1 METEKLIKVCD
12 SANYLGLEQL
22 ESWDENPRQISEEAA
37 QRLDESILSLG
48 LFKTF
53 LVWRSPVKEKWQVI
67 GGNQRL
73 LRMESF
79 KEDGYSF
86 ESQDG
91 KEKDMLPVTILS
103 AKEAKIKLIA
113 LRDNNA
119 DGEWKYEE
127 LSHYLK
133 DLDELIIET
142 DDSLS
147 IALAGFDNEFLD
159 DLIEYANDPEIKV
172 MTAASIDPDDDVT
185 EFGEG
190 DFGGEDEVGEEPE
203 EQKIVSIVLGH
214 VRGRLRYETYQ
225 LLLEVLSSCIE
236 EELDEEEGGLDIAFK
251 TMLDNYKLNVKEE
264 L

>member
-1 METEKLIKVCD
+1 MEAEKIIKVCQ
-12 SANYLGLEQL
+12 SANYLSLDEM

-37 QRLDESILSLG
+37 ERLDESILNLG

-53 LVWRSPVKEKWQVI
+53 LVWQNPNKSKWQVI

-73 LRMESF
+73 LRMQNF
-79 KEDGYSF
+79 KEKGFTFKSEDGSV
-86 ESQDG
+86 DN
-91 KEKDMLPVTILS
+91 KLPVTILT

-133 DLDELIIET
+133 DLDELITES

-147 IALAGFDNEFLD
+147 IALAGFDNDFLD

-172 MTAASIDPDDDVT
+172 MTAASIDPEEEVT
-185 EFGEG
+185 EFGEDG
-190 DFGGEDEVGEEPE
+190 LEHEDEVSEELE
-203 EQKIVSIVLGH
+203 EQKIVSIILGH

-236 EELDEEEGGLDIAFK
+236 EELDEEDGGLDRAFK
-251 TMLDNYKLNVKEE
+251 TMLDNYKKEFGTGE
-264 L
+264 

>member
-1 METEKLIKVCD
+1 METDKTIKVCD
-12 SANYLGLEQL
+12 SANFLSLGEV

-53 LVWRSPVKEKWQVI
+53 LVWQNPTKDKWQVI

-73 LRMESF
+73 LRMQNF
-79 KEDGYSF
+79 KEKGYSF
-86 ESQDG
+86 VSEDG
-91 KEKDMLPVTILS
+91 KTQDKLPVTILS

-119 DGEWKYEE
+119 DGEWKYDE

-133 DLDELIIET
+133 DLDELILET

-147 IALAGFDNEFLD
+147 IALAGFDNDFLD

-172 MTAASIDPDDDVT
+172 MTAASIDPDQEVT
-185 EFGEG
+185 EFGEEG
-190 DFGGEDEVGEEPE
+190 LEVDDEVSEEPE

-236 EELDEEEGGLDIAFK
+236 EELDEEDGGLDRAFK
-251 TMLDNYKLNVKEE
+251 TMLENYKKEIGIE
-264 L
+264 Q